1 MKTLDTAKEL
11 DSPLTVGEII
21 VAMRINLAVRADSL
35 LNSLK
40 EIQDKLSP
48 LLLVV
53 YKESLHH
60 GTLPYSNAS
69 LSRSHLK
76 KKDRSCKDLNP
87 YRPLLNKCGC

>member
-1 MKTLDTAKEL
+1 MDTAKEL

-21 VAMRINLAVRADSL
+21 VAMRINLAVWADSL

-69 LSRSHLK
+69 LSKSHLK
-76 KKDRSCKDLNP
+76 KKRFESLQTSS
-87 YRPLLNKCGC
+87 

>member
-1 MKTLDTAKEL
+1 MKISDIAKEP
-11 DSPLTVGEII
+11 DSPLTVEEII

-40 EIQDKLSP
+40 KKKNQDKLSP

-69 LSRSHLK
+69 LSKSHPK
-76 KKDRSCKDLNP
+76 KTIGAAKI
-87 YRPLLNKCGC
+87 